1 MGFQVRVL
9 IAVLLLLAL
18 PLSVSLLTWQGLER
32 MDLGLQQVAEE
43 FSETRSLHPVDNEL
57 SVALFA
63 LQQGTPEMDE
73 KALSSL
79 KQAEGSLIQYLADQY
94 NDVSDKE
101 HQAQE
106 SGQASAVLLE
116 IRDLVGPAWADLS
129 RSDRMTRTLTIREG
143 VRELYIDAEEGVLDA
158 PRQSRSARRQTLGY
172 VVSASLLFAAIS
184 IAFLL
189 WSSRAIHRRL
199 SELRDSMA
207 SDAENTKLAEARDV
221 PGMVSQIEELNR
233 RLHGKI
239 EEKEREL
246 LKRERM
252 AGIGLLAADVAH
264 EINNPLNAM
273 LGLSEL
279 SIRTASE
286 PVDEQSRTELH
297 ESLTVIRREVLRC
310 RGIVQRLMAMVRGT
324 KPPQWVDVNRL
335 LSESVDVARAA
346 RPDRAHCYV
355 VGESEHSVSLFTSS
369 EELRQIILT
378 LLINAA
384 DAVPNDGRIEVDILK
399 NDREILLR
407 VRDNGRGFTA
417 ETQSNFSVPFST
429 TRQAEGGTGLGLS
442 IAYAIAAD
450 IGAEIRA
457 ESEGPGKGS
466 QFLVAFPAKESK

>member
-18 PLSVSLLTWQGLER
+18 PLSVSLLTWLGLER

-43 FSETRSLHPVDNEL
+43 FSESRSLHPVDNEL

-63 LQQGTPEMDE
+63 LQQSTPEFDE
-73 KALSSL
+73 HALISL
-79 KQAEGSLIQYLADQY
+79 KNAESSLIQYLADQY
-94 NDVSDKE
+94 NDVADEE

-106 SGQASAVLLE
+106 SGQASTVLLE
-116 IRDLVGPAWADLS
+116 IRELVGPAWSELPL
-129 RSDRMTRTLTIREG
+129 SDRMSRTLMIREG
-143 VRELYIDAEEGVLDA
+143 VRELYLDAEEGVLA
-158 PRQSRSARRQTLGY
+158 VPLKSRTARRQTLWM
-172 VVSASLLFAAIS
+172 VVTASLLFAAIS

-189 WSSRAIHRRL
+189 WSSRAIHQRL
-199 SELRDSMA
+199 SELRDAMA
-207 SDAENTKLAEARDV
+207 TDAENANLTEARDV

-239 EEKEREL
+239 QEKESEL

-286 PVDEQSRTELH
+286 PVDEPARAELH
-297 ESLTVIRREVLRC
+297 ESLIVIRREVQRC

-335 LSESVDVARAA
+335 LSEIVDVARAA
-346 RPDRAHCYV
+346 RPDRAHCYI
-355 VGESEHSVSLFTSS
+355 VGESDDSVSVYTSS

-384 DAVPNDGRIEVDILK
+384 DAVPHDGRIEVGVLRT
-399 NDREILLR
+399 NEEVLLR

-417 ETQSNFSVPFST
+417 ETQSSFSVPFST
-429 TRQAEGGTGLGLS
+429 TRQAEGGMGLGLS

-457 ESEGPGKGS
+457 ESDGPGKGS
-466 QFLVAFPAKESK
+466 QFLVAFSAKETK